1 MIRAICITK
10 CDGDDD
16 SPAANDCMEWQQL
29 GSKVP
34 RGGNRLTRALGRC
47 VFSTMGWHVEGVFPD
62 QSKLIVAVAPH
73 TSNVDWI
80 VSIAVIW
87 GLGLKASY
95 LVKHSL
101 FRFPLGSIVRAL
113 GGIPV
118 DRRSA
123 QGLVGQMIGQ
133 FESRSQLVLGV
144 TPEGTR
150 GNVREWK
157 RGFALM
163 AQSTNVPILPA
174 ILDYKTRT
182 VRFHPL
188 ITDVRDADRTLIAV
202 QMAAASG
209 APRHAH
215 QD

>member
-1 MIRAICITK
+1 
-10 CDGDDD
+10 
-16 SPAANDCMEWQQL
+16 MEWQQL
-29 GSKVP
+29 GSNVP
-34 RGGNRLTRALGRC
+34 LGGNRFTMALGRF
-47 VFSTMGWHVEGVFPD
+47 VFSTMGWHIEGEFPD

-80 VSIAVIW
+80 LSIAVIW

-101 FRFPLGSIVRAL
+101 FRFPLGPIVSAL

-123 QGLVGQMIGQ
+123 QGLVGQMVGE

-163 AQSTNVPILPA
+163 AQATNVPIVPA

-182 VRFHPL
+182 VRFHTL
-188 ITDVRDADRTLIAV
+188 ITDVADTDRTLIAV
-202 QMAAASG
+202 QLAAASG
-209 APRHAH
+209 APRH
-215 QD
+215 DRRD